1 MMKTIRKN
9 SKISNS
15 PLRVQLI
22 LVLLISLATP
32 SLAQTNNG
40 RIEGIIIDNATEEP
54 LEGATIF
61 IEELQKGEITG
72 KGGAFYLNNLPL
84 GTYTLTIQYIGY
96 QTKTIKLTLSGIKP
110 QKEIIRLEREVLSLN
125 EVVVM
130 RKSKARKL
138 REQAMPVTVYD
149 MKQLQ
154 GTVNNLEDILSK
166 TIGVTIRSQGAIGSA
181 SRLSLR
187 GLEGKRVGFFIDES
201 PINENSDFL
210 NINDIPIDM
219 IERIEIYKGVVPAK
233 LGGSGVGGA
242 INIVLKEYP
251 PRYMDVSYS
260 FGSFNTH
267 KFNSTLKQNFAQQGI
282 EIGGA
287 LYYTHSDNNYKMEL
301 PLEKG
306 KVIRRDHD
314 RYNQLGGGIQM
325 KARRWW
331 FDEVELEVEGIKSNK
346 EIQGIVEN
354 IREAHSK
361 GYSFQTGL
369 DLKKKDFFLEGLD
382 LNSSTGYGYSVYR
395 YCDTAKVRYDWD
407 MNPYPTQSIYG
418 GEVGMYPS
426 FLTMRKNS
434 FGNKT
439 NIDYLFNEQHTLSLN
454 SLFKMAFGSPSN
466 SFLEKAVEKK
476 LNYDSKMASLVMGL
490 GYEYKSPRDI
500 FLNALTIKY
509 YFYSMKT
516 KIAEVWQPN
525 IEDINIQQH
534 HWGINDAMRYRFTD
548 ELLGKLSF
556 GYDVRQPTEEELI
569 GNGFHLVPS
578 GDLRPEHGVN
588 VNLGF
593 LFDKKIN
600 SGLLQVEINGFCSY
614 LKDMIRYTRNHMQGK
629 YANFGEMRSVGVEA
643 EVKADLTSWLYSYL
657 NATFQDL
664 RDARKYATMSG
675 VVTNPTKGL
684 RMPNI
689 PYFLTNAGIE
699 IHKGNP
705 FGGRGQNIR
714 VFTDASYVEEY
725 FFDFEVS
732 KLQHKRIPRS
742 LRIDLGTEYSFLNG
756 GIIVSAKVTNLANAR
771 LVSEFNY
778 PLPGRAFM
786 FRIRYIMK

>member
-1 MMKTIRKN
+1 MGA
-9 SKISNS
+9 SGF
-15 PLRVQLI
+15 
-22 LVLLISLATP
+22 
-32 SLAQTNNG
+32 AQTRKG
-40 RIEGIIIDNATEEP
+40 RITGIVVDSSTEEP
-54 LEGATIF
+54 LEGATIY
-61 IEELQKGEITG
+61 IKELQKGEVADRRG
-72 KGGAFYLNNLPL
+72 YFHFDNLPL
-84 GTYTLTIQYIGY
+84 GIHTLSIQYIGY
-96 QTKTIKLTLSGIKP
+96 RSQNVEILLS
-110 QKEIIRLEREVLSLN
+110 QEYSQREVIRLESEVLSLN

-130 RKSKARKL
+130 KKSKARKL
-138 REQAMPVTVYD
+138 REQAMPVSVYD

-187 GLEGKRVGFFIDES
+187 GLEGKRIGFFIDES

-210 NINDIPIDM
+210 HINDIPIDM

-233 LGGSGVGGA
+233 FGGSGVGGA

-251 PRYMDVSYS
+251 PRYMDINYS

-267 KFNSTLKQNFAQQGI
+267 KFNSILKQNFAKQGI
-282 EIGGA
+282 EIGGG
-287 LYYTHSDNNYKMEL
+287 LYYTHSNNNYKMEL

-314 RYNQLGGGIQM
+314 RYNQLGGGIQV

-331 FDEVELEVEGIKSNK
+331 FDEMELELEGVKSNK
-346 EIQGIVEN
+346 EIQGVVEN

-361 GYSFQTGL
+361 GYSFHTGL

-382 LNSSTGYGYSVYR
+382 LNSSTGYGYSVYH

-407 MNPYPTQSIYG
+407 MNSYPTNSIYG

-439 NIDYLFNEQHTLSLN
+439 NLDYLFNEKHSLSLN
-454 SLFKMAFGSPSN
+454 SLFKMAFGNPSN
-466 SFLEKAVEKK
+466 SFLEKVVEKK
-476 LNYDSKMASLVMGL
+476 LNFDSKMASLVMGL

-516 KIAEVWQPN
+516 RIADVWQPN
-525 IEDINIQQH
+525 IEDIHIQQH

-548 ELLGKLSF
+548 ELLGKLSV

-569 GNGFHLVPS
+569 GNGFHLIPS

-600 SGLLQVEINGFCSY
+600 SGLLQLEINGFCSY

-629 YANFGEMRSVGVEA
+629 YANFGEMRSMGIEA
-643 EVKADLTSWLYSYL
+643 EVKADLTPWLYCYL

-664 RDARKYATMSG
+664 RDARQYAAMSG
-675 VVTNPTKGL
+675 VVANPTKGL

-689 PYFLTNAGIE
+689 PFFLANAGLE
-699 IHKGNP
+699 FHKGNP
-705 FGGRGQNIR
+705 WSGRGQNIR

-742 LRIDLGTEYSFLNG
+742 LRIDLGMEYSFLHG
-756 GIIVSAKVTNLANAR
+756 GITVSAKVSNLANAR